1 MLMVSANGSGLMLAI
16 CVKGP
21 PYLMAQ
27 QTDSI
32 SFLTRM
38 GLIPSMQL
46 LFANWVLLIAVAMEC
61 QK

>member
-1 MLMVSANGSGLMLAI
+1 MVSANGSGLMLAI

-32 SFLTRM
+32 PFLICM
-38 GLIPSMQL
+38 GLIPSLQL
-46 LFANWVLLIAVAMEC
+46 LFANWMIPIAVATEH